1 MIQRLLSIL
10 NRLSSI
16 LNRLS
21 SILNRLSSIFNRLLS
36 IFNRLLSILRN
47 PKVVHWVKLVVV
59 VVLFVIALVNKDVDQ
74 LLQVVTQLCLP

>member
-10 NRLSSI
+10 K
-16 LNRLS
+16 
-21 SILNRLSSIFNRLLS
+21 
-36 IFNRLLSILRN
+36 N

-74 LLQVVTQLCLP
+74 LLQVVTQVLLP

>member
-1 MIQRLLSIL
+1 MIQIKKLVSIL
-10 NRLSSI
+10 K
-16 LNRLS
+16 
-21 SILNRLSSIFNRLLS
+21 
-36 IFNRLLSILRN
+36 N

>member
-1 MIQRLLSIL
+1 MIQIKKLV
-10 NRLSSI
+10 
-16 LNRLS
+16 
-21 SILNRLSSIFNRLLS
+21 SIFNRLS
-36 IFNRLLSILRN
+36 SILRN